1 MPHVVRRTD
10 IEHAA
15 MLYRRGF
22 STRGISS
29 LTGWSR
35 GKVIRLLRLAGVEMR
50 GPGPVKR

>member
-15 MLYRRGF
+15 MLYGKFF
-22 STRGISS
+22 STREIAE

-35 GKVIRLLRLAGVEMR
+35 GKVLRLLRLGGVTMR